1 MSFRYIASTKKGQI
15 QSGVSELASR
25 ESVIRDLE
33 ARGLVVVSVEEAR
46 LTKRLEAFGALLSGT
61 IRHIDKV
68 LFTKHLSIMLKA
80 GLTLLES
87 LLILKEQ
94 APNWRFRLII
104 GRIAQQVEAGG
115 ALSDALETYPRV
127 FSSFYV
133 NIVRAGEVSGTL
145 EQSLD
150 HLAEQFTKDYELR
163 SRVRSALIYPVI
175 VVIAALTIGFFFA
188 IYVLPQVAALFA
200 GLKGIKLPFVTVIL
214 LRVANFAR
222 KYTFQSFF
230 AGLALVVAL
239 VWLFRQRFMQ
249 PFTGWLVLHLPVVG
263 KISRNLNLARFSLV
277 FGTMLKAGIPITR
290 AVEVTADVL
299 GNYHYKRVLLKALA
313 DLQQGKP
320 LSEGLRRSEKLFPRI
335 TTRMVEVGEHSGK
348 LEEVLG
354 YLTDFY
360 DLEVETTMKNLTAI
374 LEPVLLL
381 VIGGF
386 ALALAFAII
395 IPIYNFIGMIARL

>member
-1 MSFRYIASTKKGQI
+1 MSFRYVASTKKGQI
-15 QSGVSELASR
+15 KTGVSDLASR

-33 ARGLVVVSVEEAR
+33 TRGLVVVSVDKERVTER
-46 LTKRLEAFGALLSGT
+46 IEAFGALLSGT

-104 GRIAQQVEAGG
+104 GRIAQQVERGG
-115 ALSDALETYPRV
+115 AFSDALESYPRV
-127 FSSFYV
+127 FSAFYV
-133 NIVRAGEVSGTL
+133 NIVRAGELSGTL

-150 HLAEQFTKDYELR
+150 HLAVQFTKDYELR
-163 SRVRSALIYPVI
+163 SRVRSAMLYPA
-175 VVIAALTIGFFFA
+175 VVVVAALTIGFFFA
-188 IYVLPQVAALFA
+188 IYVLPQVAQLFA
-200 GLKGIKLPFVTVIL
+200 GLKGIKLPLVTVIL
-214 LRVANFAR
+214 IDVARFAR
-222 KYTFQSFF
+222 KYTVQSLVG
-230 AGLALVVAL
+230 GLAAVAAFL
-239 VWLFRQRFMQ
+239 WLLRQKFMR
-249 PFTGWLVLHLPVVG
+249 PITGWLVLRLPIVG
-263 KISRNLNLARFSLV
+263 KITRNLNLARFALV
-277 FGTMLKAGIPITR
+277 FGTMLKSGIPITK

-299 GNYHYKRVLLKALA
+299 GNYYYKRLLLRALG

-320 LSEGLRRSEKLFPRI
+320 LSEGLRRDEKLFPKI

-381 VIGGF
+381 IIGAF

-395 IPIYNFIGMIARL
+395 IPIYNFIGMISKL